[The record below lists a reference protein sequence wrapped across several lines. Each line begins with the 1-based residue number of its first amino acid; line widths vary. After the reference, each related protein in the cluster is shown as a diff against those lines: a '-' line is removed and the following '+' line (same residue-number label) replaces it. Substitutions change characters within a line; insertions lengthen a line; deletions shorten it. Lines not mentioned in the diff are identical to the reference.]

1 MQSKNFFRKNRNDFI
16 KIKIIKNNIKPSVCK
31 EQAALLYGVKVLESA
46 FLDYDTII
54 AFGKAELYNK
64 LNHP

>member
-1 MQSKNFFRKNRNDFI
+1 MDIKTLQYWHKLEHFYPYILQEQKNKFI
-16 KIKIIKNNIKPSVCK
+16 STYLFKDN
-31 EQAALLYGVKVLESA
+31 SA